1 MKRYCIF
8 LLIFSLFFCLAYG
21 SEEQIDV
28 YQFKG
33 THFLASYSGCDESAL
48 TNISE
53 LPRAMLKAVEDCGA
67 TLLES
72 AEYVFPPDGLT
83 MVILLSESHASIHTY
98 PEHHACFVDLFTCG
112 NKCSFEKFDACLRE
126 YLKPKNVCAKV
137 LSRCENIEELPPLR

>member
-8 LLIFSLFFCLAYG
+8 LLICFAFVVSAYP
-21 SEEQIDV
+21 EEQAET

-48 TNISE
+48 TNIEE
-53 LPRAMLKAVEDCGA
+53 LPQAMLKAVRDCGA
-67 TLLES
+67 TILES

-112 NKCSFEKFDACLRE
+112 NKCSFEKFDASLRD
-126 YLKPKNVCAKV
+126 YLKPKEVCAKV
-137 LSRCENIEELPPLR
+137 LSRCQDIEELPPLR